1 VFLPLPHSVK
11 CEFEIGPQDAAAVY
25 VEVNGRVEEIKA
37 KEGDRVERG
46 QLIMVLSNPDLELAV
61 LDLQGQ
67 RTVNEV
73 RLRSVERERFKD
85 DQSGLQLG
93 QLREMLVTTTQQLEE
108 KQRELLRLRVVAP
121 AAGVVIPA
129 PPKAHQVEEAEGRLP
144 TWSGSPLAPKN
155 LGAAYPES
163 ELICR
168 VGDPTD
174 LEALLVVDQADIDLV
189 DAAIVAEAKAQAKP
203 KVKLEVDAFPGR
215 TLHSYVEQV
224 ARVELKAMSASLSSQ
239 AGGRVETTT
248 DRSGVSRPLSTSYQ
262 ARVPLDDQGAL
273 KGLLCTGMRG
283 RAQIYTQWQSLG
295 ARAYRYVSRTFHFEL

>member
-1 VFLPLPHSVK
+1 LL
-11 CEFEIGPQDAAAVY
+11 
-25 VEVNGRVEEIKA
+25 
-37 KEGDRVERG
+37 
-46 QLIMVLSNPDLELAV
+46 VLSNPDLELAL

-67 RTVNEV
+67 KTVNEA
-73 RLRSVERERFKD
+73 RLRSAERERFKD
-85 DQSGLQLG
+85 DQSALQLG
-93 QLREMLVTTTQQLEE
+93 QLRELLATTAQQLEE
-108 KQRELLRLRVVAP
+108 KQRELARLRIVAP
-121 AAGVVIPA
+121 AGGVIIPA
-129 PPKAHQVEEAEGRLP
+129 PLRPPQGEEAEGRLP
-144 TWSGSPLAPKN
+144 TWSGSPLDPKN

-189 DAAIVAEAKAQAKP
+189 DAAIVAEAKSQAKP

-239 AGGRVETTT
+239 AGGRVETKT

>member
-1 VFLPLPHSVK
+1 
-11 CEFEIGPQDAAAVY
+11 
-25 VEVNGRVEEIKA
+25 
-37 KEGDRVERG
+37 
-46 QLIMVLSNPDLELAV
+46 MVLSNPDLELAV

-67 RTVNEV
+67 RTVNES

-93 QLREMLVTTTQQLEE
+93 QLREMLVATTQQLAE
-108 KQRELLRLRVVAP
+108 KQRELSRLRVLAP

-129 PPKAHQVEEAEGRLP
+129 PPKAHQGEEAEGRLP

-203 KVKLEVDAFPGR
+203 KVKLEVAAFPGR
-215 TLHSYVEQV
+215 TLHSHVEQV
-224 ARVELKAMSASLSSQ
+224 ARVELKAMAASLSSYAQ
-239 AGGRVETTT
+239 GGVEAKM
-248 DRSGVSRPLSTSYQ
+248 DRSGASKPLSTSYQ

-273 KGLLCTGMRG
+273 KGLLCSGMRG
-283 RAQIYTQWQSLG
+283 HAQIYTQWQSLG